1 MFKLDSPLVNFLN
14 KVADILILGVVFMIA
29 CIPVITAGAAFT
41 AAYYMGFK
49 MVKNEETYIIK
60 GFFKAFRDNFKQ
72 ATIIWIFVLLL
83 FGVILADYRIILYSG
98 VAFASWIRIA
108 MVSVSLVAAL
118 GVVFLFPLQ
127 ARFQNTVKH
136 TIKNA
141 FLMALSHLPSAI
153 LLILIYAVPYFLL
166 WLVPRIFPLVFLLG
180 FGGIFYFK
188 SFVLLRV
195 FRKYEST
202 IDADAEEAEDSAET
216 QGGIFAESE
225 RMEREGKE
233 K

>member
-60 GFFKAFRDNFKQ
+60 GFFKAFKDNFKQ

-166 WLVPRIFPLVFLLG
+166 RLVPQIFPLVF
-180 FGGIFYFK
+180 
-188 SFVLLRV
+188 
-195 FRKYEST
+195 
-202 IDADAEEAEDSAET
+202 
-216 QGGIFAESE
+216 IFAIGYS
-225 RMEREGKE
+225 
-233 K
+233 